1 MRESITVQEAN
12 EIKKLLNE
20 NGGKMGV
27 STVCRKIKSI
37 RGKSYTSWSNFGLKI
52 YSYQRYGRTCFAVRK
67 GEEK

>member
-1 MRESITVQEAN
+1 MRESITAKEAN
-12 EIKKLLNE
+12 EIKNLLNE
-20 NGGKMGV
+20 NGGRMGV

-67 GEEK
+67 GEKK

>member
-1 MRESITVQEAN
+1 MRESITNQEAN

-37 RGKSYTSWSNFGLKI
+37 RGKSYSSWSQFGLKI
-52 YSYQRYGRTCFAVRK
+52 YSYQRYGRTCFAVSIAM
-67 GEEK
+67 

>member
-1 MRESITVQEAN
+1 MRESITFKEAD
-12 EIKKLLNE
+12 EIKKLLSE

-37 RGKSYTSWSNFGLKI
+37 RGKSYSSWSNFGLKI

-67 GEEK
+67 GEER

>member
-1 MRESITVQEAN
+1 MRESITIEESN

-20 NGGKMGV
+20 NGGRMGV

-37 RGKSYTSWSNFGLKI
+37 RGKSYSSWSQFGLKI

-67 GEEK
+67 GE

>member
-1 MRESITVQEAN
+1 MRESITVEEAN

-37 RGKSYTSWSNFGLKI
+37 KGKSYRSWSQLGLKI

-67 GEEK
+67 GEER

>member
-12 EIKKLLNE
+12 EIKKLLND

-37 RGKSYTSWSNFGLKI
+37 RGKSYTSWNNFGLKI
-52 YSYQRYGRTCFAVRK
+52 YSYQRYGRTCFAVRIAM
-67 GEEK
+67 

>member
-37 RGKSYTSWSNFGLKI
+37 RGKSYSSWSQFGLKI
-52 YSYQRYGRTCFAVRK
+52 YSYQRYGRTWFAVRVAM
-67 GEEK
+67 